1 MSYRYM
7 RILLFF
13 DLPMVS
19 NEEKREYLNFRNYLL
34 KNGFF
39 MLQESV
45 YCKLVLNATVAN
57 AIFNNLENSKPK
69 KGLIQILMI
78 TEKQYEKMILLLG
91 TSTSEVLNSDQR
103 LVIL

>member
-7 RILLFF
+7 RVLLFF
-13 DLPMVS
+13 DLPMIS
-19 NEEKREYLNFRNYLL
+19 NEEKREYIKFRNHLM

-57 AIFNNLENSKPK
+57 AVLRNLEDSKPP

-91 TSTSEVLNSDQR
+91 TSDSEVLNTDKR

>member
-1 MSYRYM
+1 M

-13 DLPMVS
+13 DLPTITIS
-19 NEEKREYLNFRNYLL
+19 DKRNYIVFRRHLL

-45 YCKLVLNATVAN
+45 YCKLALNQTVVN
-57 AIFNNLENSKPK
+57 SVVKRLEENKPRN
-69 KGLIQILMI
+69 GLIQILI
-78 TEKQYEKMILLLG
+78 VTEKQYEKSIFLLG
-91 TSTSEVLNSDQR
+91 EHETEVLNTDDR